1 MQRAAGHAR
10 LRRGLDFHRRNFT
23 DAPLVD
29 GLMMQEKRTVG
40 STRQRL
46 LVGSLVLLSLGLVP
60 QALAARAPKGEPTEP
75 ARSAPVVRNTVDELR
90 QLVDSKQLTEL
101 RTTYNGSYGA
111 SLLFN
116 TTTLQYYAA
125 LFHDKDF
132 WRVIKT
138 DSVDNAEKV
147 YRTFVQQTEE
157 LAQVYI
163 DTTRL
168 EAGKRY
174 TENLVAFNEQRLR
187 SLQQEAELQRQQSLP
202 VSSSIQQAKQQ
213 AVSLS
218 TDLRSSHSQL
228 DALNQRIQALQAQQG
243 NPALSLPT
251 PESSAPAPTG
261 ESSNP

>member
-1 MQRAAGHAR
+1 M
-10 LRRGLDFHRRNFT
+10 
-23 DAPLVD
+23 
-29 GLMMQEKRTVG
+29 
-40 STRQRL
+40 
-46 LVGSLVLLSLGLVP
+46 
-60 QALAARAPKGEPTEP
+60 
-75 ARSAPVVRNTVDELR
+75 VRNTVDELR

-116 TTTLQYYAA
+116 TTTLQDYAA

-187 SLQQEAELQRQQSLP
+187 SLQQEAELQRQQSLQ
-202 VSSSIQQAKQQ
+202 VSASIEQAKQQ
-213 AVSLS
+213 AVRDTLS
-218 TDLRSSHSQL
+218 ELRQSEAFRQH
-228 DALNQRIQALQAQQG
+228 G
-243 NPALSLPT
+243 VT
-251 PESSAPAPTG
+251 PEHLEALIAKRCQQQLRQRQPLRGDIGKGHPRGAQLLQVFLPQDHGRYSRHS
-261 ESSNP
+261 EM